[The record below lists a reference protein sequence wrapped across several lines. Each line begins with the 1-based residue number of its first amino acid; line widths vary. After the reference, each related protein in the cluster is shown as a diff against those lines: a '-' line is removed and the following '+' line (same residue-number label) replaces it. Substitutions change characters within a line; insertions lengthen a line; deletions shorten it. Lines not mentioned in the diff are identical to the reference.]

1 MTKDVLVSLSGL
13 QMAQEQDPENT
24 EVISKGEYF
33 FRNGKHFVVYD
44 EIMEGIND
52 PSKTKIKFTDNTL
65 EVLRQG
71 EMSVHMI
78 FEKDKKNVTYY
89 YTPFGSLQIGIDTR
103 DIQVVETDE
112 LITVEVEY
120 ALDANYEYVG
130 DCKIK
135 LAVSP
140 KGSKNFSLTC

>member
-13 QMAQEQDPENT
+13 QMAQEQEPENT

-52 PSKTKIKFTDNTL
+52 SSKTKIKFTDNTL

-78 FEKDKKNVTYY
+78 FEKDKKNVNCNIL
-89 YTPFGSLQIGIDTR
+89 FL
-103 DIQVVETDE
+103 
-112 LITVEVEY
+112 
-120 ALDANYEYVG
+120 
-130 DCKIK
+130 CFC
-135 LAVSP
+135 
-140 KGSKNFSLTC
+140 SK

>member
-13 QMAQEQDPENT
+13 QMSQEQEPENT

-65 EVLRQG
+65 EVLRQDPRAAYQKQPDYG
-71 EMSVHMI
+71 YGMD
-78 FEKDKKNVTYY
+78 FAGY
-89 YTPFGSLQIGIDTR
+89 
-103 DIQVVETDE
+103 DIRFRVRENGLKVVDVVKTND
-112 LITVEVEY
+112 LGFRRV
-120 ALDANYEYVG
+120 
-130 DCKIK
+130 K
-135 LAVSP
+135 
-140 KGSKNFSLTC
+140 